1 MYESSESGAQPHVL
15 LLATQPWPVGARLGL
30 ALRTVGFRVSI
41 WCPHAN
47 VLLLTGVAHRHY
59 PYRLLN
65 PVSSLEDAVL
75 AACPD
80 LIVPCD
86 EPATIDLQQLADRA
100 TAAPHLAAVLRAI
113 EYSLGSAANLKRL
126 TERAY
131 VLKTAADGGAA
142 VPASAAVANSADLR
156 AWLSANGFPAYLK
169 ADGTFAALGVRQ
181 VHTYEEAEA
190 AFRALRAPPRAVNT
204 VNRMI
209 FHRDP
214 SLLSP
219 LLARHGH
226 AVSVQRSVPGVDV
239 NSTIFCWRGRVLASL
254 TMQVVTVRYRFGPST
269 VLRRIHNAG
278 MDRTAEIL
286 AARLNLSGF
295 YGLDFILE
303 EQTGIA
309 WLLEMNSRA
318 TQIPHLALGPGHDL
332 PAAAFAAIT
341 GLPVRP
347 RPAVTNEDTI
357 ALFPQEWNRD
367 PASPLIRSAYHDVPW
382 ESPTLVRACISQ
394 PLDLRRLAS
403 PTTLRRLVSLNY
415 WRQRKLQRLQA
426 ASSVAT
432 EIASRLP

>member
-181 VHTYEEAEA
+181 VHTYQEAEA
-190 AFRALRAPPRAVNT
+190 AFRALHAPPRAVNT

-214 SLLSP
+214 SLLTP
-219 LLARHGH
+219 LFARHRP

-269 VLRRIHNAG
+269 VLRRIHNAA

-295 YGLDFILE
+295 YGLDFILD
-303 EQTGIA
+303 EQTGIP
-309 WLLEMNSRA
+309 WLLEINNRA
-318 TQIPHLALGPGHDL
+318 TQVPHLALGPGHDL
-332 PAAAFAAIT
+332 PAAAFAAVT
-341 GLPVRP
+341 GLSPRP
-347 RPAVTNEDTI
+347 RPAVTTQDTI
-357 ALFPQEWNRD
+357 ALFPQEWERD
-367 PASPLIRSAYHDVPW
+367 PASPLIRCAYHDVPW
-382 ESPTLVRACISQ
+382 ESPPLVRAFINQRSE
-394 PLDLRRLAS
+394 
-403 PTTLRRLVSLNY
+403 LRRLVTRDY
-415 WRQRKLQRLQA
+415 WRQRKQQKLRVA
-426 ASSVAT
+426 ASVAT

>member
-1 MYESSESGAQPHVL
+1 MSDSLEPGAQPHVL

-30 ALRTVGFRVSI
+30 ALRAVGFRVSI
-41 WCPHAN
+41 WCPRTN
-47 VLLLTGVAHRHY
+47 VLLLTGVAYRHY
-59 PYRLLN
+59 PYRLLD
-65 PVSSLEDAVL
+65 PVGSLEAAVL
-75 AACPD
+75 AAAPD

-86 EPATIDLQQLADRA
+86 EPATANLQQLAQRA
-100 TAAPHLAAVLRAI
+100 AAAPHLSAALRAI
-113 EYSLGSAANLKRL
+113 EFSLGSATNLKRL

-142 VPASAAVANSADLR
+142 VPASAAVANSTELR

-190 AFRALRAPPRAVNT
+190 AFRALHAPPRVVNT
-204 VNRMI
+204 VNRLI

-214 SLLSP
+214 SLLTP
-219 LLARHGH
+219 LFARHRP

-254 TMQVVTVRYRFGPST
+254 NMQVVTVRYRFGPST

-295 YGLDFILE
+295 YGLDFILD
-303 EQTGIA
+303 EQTGIP
-309 WLLEMNSRA
+309 WLLEINNRA

-332 PAAAFAAIT
+332 PAAAYAAVT
-341 GLPVRP
+341 GLSPSP
-347 RPAVTNEDTI
+347 RPAVTTEDTI
-357 ALFPQEWNRD
+357 ALFPQEWERD
-367 PASPLIRSAYHDVPW
+367 AASPLIRSAYHDVPW
-382 ESPTLVRACISQ
+382 ESPPLVRAFINQRSE
-394 PLDLRRLAS
+394 
-403 PTTLRRLVSLNY
+403 LRRLVTRDY
-415 WRQRKLQRLQA
+415 WRQRKQQKVRVA
-426 ASSVAT
+426 ASVAT